1 MFFDKTV
8 SYLSL
13 ALSHDLLTM
22 PLPFSYCHFCAI
34 DNTLSYSAPTP
45 CLELLFL
52 KLLFWRLPNMTDDGQ
67 PGAIVGHL
75 TAGESAAE
83 LVGLD
88 PR

>member
-1 MFFDKTV
+1 
-8 SYLSL
+8 
-13 ALSHDLLTM
+13 
-22 PLPFSYCHFCAI
+22 
-34 DNTLSYSAPTP
+34 
-45 CLELLFL
+45 
-52 KLLFWRLPNMTDDGQ
+52 MTDDGQ

>member
-1 MFFDKTV
+1 MFCDKTV

-22 PLPFSYCHFCAI
+22 PLPFSFRHFCAI
-34 DNTLSYSAPTP
+34 ILYPTP
-45 CLELLFL
+45 TLCLELLFP